1 MSDDDARYRALTAR
15 APRVDGVLL
24 LRYVVAEQH
33 VLIAH
38 VQFAVGNDRMRPGR
52 RPASV
57 RLFKAAAFDILLL
70 VRLNQKHR
78 AVLTTIVDAPIRESD
93 RTFGSPALAALVPQN
108 VTGRKVETKQI
119 ASTVAAIGTIEGTVD
134 ND

>member
-1 MSDDDARYRALTAR
+1 MSDDDARYRALTA
-15 APRVDGVLL
+15 RVDGVLL

-57 RLFKAAAFDILLL
+57 RLVKAAAFDILLL

-78 AVLTTIVDAPIRESD
+78 AVFTTIVDAPIRESD

-134 ND
+134 NDHS